1 MGLRAPNEDGTLPSR
16 DPSSQ
21 TAHASSTSGQ
31 TQGRPTA
38 SELPPA
44 ALELASKLFD
54 LAREGSTSALA
65 QYLDA
70 GIPLNLTNSKG
81 DTLLML
87 AAYHGHVDTT
97 RLLLEKGADP
107 NVLNDRGQSILAGA
121 VFKGHDE
128 VVRVLFEGVDGRKAD
143 IRLGQPNAVD
153 SASMFQKED
162 YLRLFGIMNMPVVEL
177 NVLHLV

>member
-1 MGLRAPNEDGTLPSR
+1 
-16 DPSSQ
+16 
-21 TAHASSTSGQ
+21 
-31 TQGRPTA
+31 

-44 ALELASKLFD
+44 ALELAGKLFD
-54 LAREGSTSALA
+54 LAREGSTDALG

-87 AAYHGHVDTT
+87 AAYHGHVETT
-97 RLLLEKGADP
+97 RLLLQKGADP

-128 VVRVLFEGVDGRKAD
+128 VVRILFEGMDGRKAD
-143 IRLGQPNAVD
+143 VRLGQPNAVD

-162 YLRLFGIMNMPVVEL
+162 YLRLFGVESG
-177 NVLHLV
+177 